1 MPTYSVPSDADW
13 LAEIYRRCRDDVYRY
28 IRTWAVSPAAAED
41 FVSETFL
48 RAAKN
53 VVNLKQRQDSVVP
66 WLFRVAKNVILD
78 DRKSA
83 YTRRRASVTDVPEL
97 PADQESF
104 EDRLVRKWLVGEV
117 SRCLCLLNQAQR
129 HCLELRFGD
138 GLSVAE
144 TAVAMDKTE
153 NAVKQLQH
161 RAIGKLGLLL
171 AERTGE
177 AGLAE
182 AA

>member
-28 IRTWAVSPAAAED
+28 LRTWAVSPAAAED

-53 VVNLKQRQDSVVP
+53 VVELKQRRDSIVP
-66 WLFRVAKNVILD
+66 WLFRVARNVLLD

-83 YTRRRASVTDVPEL
+83 YARRRVLVSEL
-97 PADQESF
+97 PEMPAEYESVEDQ
-104 EDRLVRKWLVGEV
+104 LVREWLLGEV
-117 SRCLCLLNQAQR
+117 SRCVGLLNPAQR
-129 HCLELRFGD
+129 RCLELRFGD

-144 TAVAMDKTE
+144 TAVVMAKSQ

-161 RAIGKLGLLL
+161 RAIGKLGVLLG
-171 AERTGE
+171 ECTGE
-177 AGLAE
+177 VNLAE

>member
-1 MPTYSVPSDADW
+1 MRTSVLSDADW
-13 LAEIYRRCRDDVYRY
+13 LADLYGRSRDDLYHYV
-28 IRTWAVSPAAAED
+28 RTWAVGPAAAED

-53 VVNLKQRQDSVVP
+53 VVELKRRRDSVVP

-78 DRKSA
+78 ERKSA
-83 YTRRRASVTDVPEL
+83 YARRRVVVSEL
-97 PADQESF
+97 PDLPAEHESL
-104 EDRLVRKWLVGEV
+104 EDRLVRKWLVGEL
-117 SRCLCLLNQAQR
+117 SRCLCLLNPAQR

-138 GLSVAE
+138 GLSVAD
-144 TAVAMDKTE
+144 TAARMRKSE

-171 AERTGE
+171 AERTGD
-177 AGLAE
+177 LDRVM

>member
-1 MPTYSVPSDADW
+1 MSTSVLSDADW
-13 LAEIYRRCRDDVYRY
+13 IAEIYGQCRDDVYRY

-41 FVSETFL
+41 VVSETFL
-48 RAAKN
+48 RATRNAAE
-53 VVNLKQRQDSVVP
+53 LKRRRDSVVP

-83 YTRRRASVTDVPEL
+83 YTRRRIPVAEL
-97 PADQESF
+97 PEMPAEHESF
-104 EDRLVRKWLVGEV
+104 EDRLARKWLIGEV
-117 SRCLCLLNQAQR
+117 SSCLRLLNEAQR
-129 HCLELRFGD
+129 RCLELRFGD
-138 GLSVAE
+138 ELPVAE
-144 TAVAMDKTE
+144 TAVLMRRSE

-171 AERTGE
+171 AERIGE
-177 AGLAE
+177 PDLA

>member
-1 MPTYSVPSDADW
+1 MPTYSNYSDADW
-13 LAEIYRRCRDDVYRY
+13 LAELYRRYRDDVYRY
-28 IRTWAVSPAAAED
+28 SRTWAVSPAAAED
-41 FVSETFL
+41 VVSETFL

-53 VVNLKQRQDSVVP
+53 AAELKRRRDSVVP

-83 YTRRRASVTDVPEL
+83 YERRRAPASEL
-97 PADQESF
+97 PERPAEHESV
-104 EDRLVRKWLVGEV
+104 EDRLVRKWLITEV
-117 SRCLCLLNQAQR
+117 AGCVSLLNQAQR
-129 HCLELRFGD
+129 RCLELRFGD

-144 TAVAMDKTE
+144 TAAAMDKTE

-171 AERTGE
+171 GERTGV
-177 AGLAE
+177 GFAE